1 MARRLI
7 LDTGILVTAERAG
20 EPPAFSDADD
30 IVIAAVT
37 VAELLVGVEL
47 ASDAQ
52 REARAAYVD
61 RVLAEVPVEPYDIAA
76 ARHHAELLAFTHR
89 SGRPCGAHDLLIA
102 ATARATGRTILTRDE
117 SARFEE
123 LPGVSA
129 LVE

>member
-20 EPPAFSDADD
+20 EPPALDDGDD

-47 ASDAQ
+47 ASEVHRA
-52 REARAAYVD
+52 ARAAYVD
-61 RVLAEVPVEPYDIAA
+61 RVLDTIPVEPYDRAVVH
-76 ARHHAELLAFTHR
+76 HHAELLAFVHR
-89 SGRPCGAHDLLIA
+89 SGRPRGAHDLLIA

-117 SARFEE
+117 SARYDE
-123 LPGVSA
+123 LPGVTA
-129 LVE
+129 LVV

>member
-20 EPPAFSDADD
+20 EPPALDDGDD

-61 RVLAEVPVEPYDIAA
+61 RVLAEVPVEPYDLTVV
-76 ARHHAELLAFTHR
+76 RHHADLLAFAHR
-89 SGRPCGAHDLLIA
+89 SGRARGAHDLLIA

-117 SARFEE
+117 SARYDE

-129 LVE
+129 LVV